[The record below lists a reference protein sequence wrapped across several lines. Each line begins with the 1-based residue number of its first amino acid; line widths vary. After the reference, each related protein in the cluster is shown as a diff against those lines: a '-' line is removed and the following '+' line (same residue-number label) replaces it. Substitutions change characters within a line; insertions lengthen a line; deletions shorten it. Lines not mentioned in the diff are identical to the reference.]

1 MSTELDVR
9 PSDPALD
16 NEEPIES
23 HIVRKDDQMR
33 AYIEGVPVEALCGKV
48 WVPSR
53 DPQRYPVC
61 ERCKEIMGRLK
72 GAGSN

>member
-1 MSTELDVR
+1 MSTQLDVR

-16 NEEPIES
+16 DEEPREA

-33 AYIEGVPVEALCGKV
+33 AYIEGTPVEALCGKV

-53 DPQRYPVC
+53 DPERYPVC
-61 ERCKEIMGRLK
+61 PRCTEIMERLR